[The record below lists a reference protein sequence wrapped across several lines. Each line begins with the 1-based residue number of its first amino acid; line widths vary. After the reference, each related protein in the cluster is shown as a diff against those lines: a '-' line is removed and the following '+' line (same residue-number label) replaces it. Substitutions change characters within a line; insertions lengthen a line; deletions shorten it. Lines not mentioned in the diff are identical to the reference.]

1 MNFTA
6 LTRRMGSE
14 ESFNTSSFHFAGQ
27 LIMRENI
34 PQLLLLG
41 LGAVMAGKRKS
52 LRIQSDF
59 CKIIELVWGKSCFF
73 TV

>member
-1 MNFTA
+1 MIFNA

-14 ESFNTSSFHFAGQ
+14 ESVNPSSFHFTGKI
-27 LIMRENI
+27 IMREHI

-41 LGAVMAGKRKS
+41 LGEVMARKRKS

-59 CKIIELVWGKSCFF
+59 CKIIEFLWGKSCFF